1 MMGHGKRFFAP
12 YGTRAFCMVG
22 LGNLG
27 IRGRKRAGHIGVCA
41 LKQSNR
47 RRKSLIHRSGAQT
60 TIESFPREG
69 VAPSGV
75 DLLWGCHFGTTFYFE
90 D

>member
-1 MMGHGKRFFAP
+1 
-12 YGTRAFCMVG
+12 MVG

-27 IRGRKRAGHIGVCA
+27 IRGRKRAGYIGVCA

-47 RRKSLIHRSGAQT
+47 RRKPLIHWSGAQT
-60 TIESFPREG
+60 TIESFTREV
-69 VAPSGV
+69 VATSGEH
-75 DLLWGCHFGTTFYFE
+75 LFWGCNFGTIFYFK

>member
-1 MMGHGKRFFAP
+1 
-12 YGTRAFCMVG
+12 MVG
-22 LGNLG
+22 LGDLG

-47 RRKSLIHRSGAQT
+47 RRKSLIHWSGAQT
-60 TIESFPREG
+60 TIESFPREV
-69 VAPSGV
+69 VATSGE
-75 DLLWGCHFGTTFYFE
+75 DLVRGCNFGKTFYFE